1 MKFLNFF
8 YVSVFPF
15 FLVAQENNQSEAET
29 ESPTLL
35 DSSTFDSSFFSG
47 VLDQN
52 YAVDDPMGTQR
63 LIDLRGTVF
72 SPNISFSTNY
82 NYTNI
87 LIASIPIIS
96 LKKMLNNL
104 KFSATLNFW

>member
-8 YVSVFPF
+8 YVSVLPF

-29 ESPTLL
+29 GASSLL

-52 YAVDDPMGTQR
+52 DAVDDPMGTQR
-63 LIDLRGTVF
+63 LIDLRELF
-72 SPNISFSTNY
+72 SPPMSVSQLTIIIHL
-82 NYTNI
+82 I
-87 LIASIPIIS
+87 L
-96 LKKMLNNL
+96 
-104 KFSATLNFW
+104 